1 MRHENVVAVYDAAAH
16 ADAAVNTL
24 KSAGYPDYDISV
36 IRSAGGEP
44 NTDLIEPG
52 FWRRLFGRAI
62 ELHEAGAYGQSVLRG
77 GVVVSV
83 HVAESEAPSVIKLLD
98 SHHPVDIM
106 DRARTHGSSAAE
118 PPKVLVPPPTSAAIL
133 KRDEEV
139 VRLAEEQLNVR
150 KRQVD
155 TGITRVRRFIVE
167 RPVEANVTL
176 HEEHVEVMRST
187 ISARRD

>member
-1 MRHENVVAVYDAAAH
+1 MRHENVVAVNDAAAH

-24 KSAGYPDYDISV
+24 KSSGYPDYDISV
-36 IRSAGGEP
+36 IRSAGGER

-62 ELHEAGAYGQSVLRG
+62 ELHEAGAYGQSVLRSS
-77 GVVVSV
+77 VVVSV

-118 PPKVLVPPPTSAAIL
+118 P
-133 KRDEEV
+133 
-139 VRLAEEQLNVR
+139 
-150 KRQVD
+150 
-155 TGITRVRRFIVE
+155 
-167 RPVEANVTL
+167 
-176 HEEHVEVMRST
+176 
-187 ISARRD
+187 

>member
-1 MRHENVVAVYDAAAH
+1 M
-16 ADAAVNTL
+16 
-24 KSAGYPDYDISV
+24 
-36 IRSAGGEP
+36 
-44 NTDLIEPG
+44 
-52 FWRRLFGRAI
+52 
-62 ELHEAGAYGQSVLRG
+62 
-77 GVVVSV
+77 VVSV

-139 VRLAEEQLNVR
+139 VRLAEEQLNVG

-176 HEEHVEVMRST
+176 HEEHVEVMRRT
-187 ISARRD
+187 ISARRDLKDIDWSEQIIEVRETVEEPVVNKTVHMAEEVVIRRKSSDHIEAVRDTVRSQELEAERLPAETVEE